1 MNGYIAHYKG
11 QKKEVFAETSYAA
24 QVEAAKLFKAKKTY
38 DVTILLVEK
47 EKVPVLID
55 TASL

>member
-1 MNGYIAHYKG
+1 MNGYIAYYKG

-24 QVEAAKLFKAKKTY
+24 QAEAAKLFKAKKTY
-38 DVTILLVEK
+38 DVTVLLVEK
-47 EKVPVLID
+47 DSVPVLTD